1 MREALSH
8 ILTMSAHGQAQM
20 IKQGLTE
27 TMLSKTI
34 EMDPTAK
41 RDLYLIELG
50 AMRDRLQ
57 SCGRKNAA
65 KAAESLF
72 NDLTGYLKK
81 PDQTFLTE
89 EWNGRMTLAKSNPY
103 LNQDLQ
109 LKNIVANLTLIGLTG
124 GLALVYLV
132 GRKLTEAT
140 DKPKPFLFQFFG
152 DKEKLDKT
160 LEDLSKGLDKSS

>member
-1 MREALSH
+1 
-8 ILTMSAHGQAQM
+8 
-20 IKQGLTE
+20 
-27 TMLSKTI
+27 
-34 EMDPTAK
+34 
-41 RDLYLIELG
+41 
-50 AMRDRLQ
+50 
-57 SCGRKNAA
+57 
-65 KAAESLF
+65 
-72 NDLTGYLKK
+72 
-81 PDQTFLTE
+81 
-89 EWNGRMTLAKSNPY
+89 MTLAKSNPY